1 MKMSFV
7 QYLKTKNKKQVKLHN
22 AEINMAKK
30 PQIA

>member
-1 MKMSFV
+1 MKKYFV
-7 QYLKTKNKKQVKLHN
+7 RYLKVKAKKETLLHI